1 MIEKILEM
9 SENVRNIMISAAVT
23 DLERNNKEI
32 TGRSATNRVNRLST
46 EVVKHF
52 MGR

>member
-1 MIEKILEM
+1 
-9 SENVRNIMISAAVT
+9 MISGAVK

-32 TGRSATNRVNRLST
+32 TGRSATYRVNRLAT

-52 MGR
+52 MTQ